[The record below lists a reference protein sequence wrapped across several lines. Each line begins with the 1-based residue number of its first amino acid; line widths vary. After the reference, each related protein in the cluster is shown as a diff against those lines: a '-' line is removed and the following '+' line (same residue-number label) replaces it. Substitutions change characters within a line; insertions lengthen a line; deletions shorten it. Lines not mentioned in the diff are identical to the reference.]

1 MVVIS
6 LKGSEGDGFLFET
19 TTKTPNDTIIE
30 QLVEIQNLRLR
41 SQLIIA
47 SVRDLVEYGPYKSD
61 LEEVR
66 KVCHYVYCFRNYL
79 SLTFEIQIQE
89 KLQETTLDAPVV
101 GCKVDP
107 LGKRVGV
114 PPSDEETVKM
124 LLDTCLDLEKY
135 VDKVGLAQ
143 FCFLS
148 FHSN

>member
-66 KVCHYVYCFRNYL
+66 KVCHCVYCFRDYL
-79 SLTFEIQIQE
+79 SLTFRNLDSREIT
-89 KLQETTLDAPVV
+89 KDDFRCTSCWL
-101 GCKVDP
+101 
-107 LGKRVGV
+107 
-114 PPSDEETVKM
+114 
-124 LLDTCLDLEKY
+124 
-135 VDKVGLAQ
+135 
-143 FCFLS
+143 
-148 FHSN
+148 